1 MMNKEELKR
10 VRTHVD
16 GFDQV
21 IGGGIPKGS
30 VVLISGNPGTMKS
43 SLAFNILQK
52 NAEATGMQ
60 SAYVSL
66 EQSRESLLRQMKSM
80 NMDAGDAGSIRII
93 DLGSIRE
100 ELEVATMDDTVTSV
114 LKEYLSEDLRGGEY
128 ELLVLDSLDVLELSS
143 GVSSKRSHVF
153 FLFEWLREMGLTS
166 LIISESNPEEVLE
179 KGYEEGYLADGII
192 NLTLNS
198 DESDTV
204 RRKIRCV
211 KMRNTPH
218 ETSYFSLQ
226 FSSGRF
232 MVTQSI
238 G

>member
-1 MMNKEELKR
+1 MKGEESVRLK
-10 VRTHVD
+10 TYVD

-43 SLAFNILQK
+43 SFAFSILQK
-52 NAEATGMQ
+52 NAKMSGVR
-60 SAYVSL
+60 SAFVSL
-66 EQSRESLLRQMKSM
+66 EQSKESLLRQMKSM
-80 NMDAGDAGSIRII
+80 KLDIGESQQIRII

-100 ELEVATMDDTVTSV
+100 ELEMATIDDTVISV
-114 LKEYLSEDLRGGEY
+114 LKEYLSE
-128 ELLVLDSLDVLELSS
+128 ELKDWNYSVLVLDSLDVLELSS
-143 GVSSKRSHVF
+143 GASSKRSHVF

-166 LIISESNPEEVLE
+166 LLISETNPEEILE

-192 NLTLNS
+192 NLTLSS
-198 DESDTV
+198 DEGDMV
-204 RRKIRCV
+204 RRRIRCV
-211 KMRNTPH
+211 KMRNTQH

-226 FSSGRF
+226 FSGGKF

>member
-1 MMNKEELKR
+1 MKGEEAIRLK
-10 VRTHVD
+10 TYVD
-16 GFDQV
+16 GFDQA

-43 SLAFNILQK
+43 SFAFSILQK
-52 NAEATGMQ
+52 NARMSGVR

-66 EQSRESLLRQMKSM
+66 EQSKESLLRQMKSM
-80 NMDAGDAGSIRII
+80 KLDVGDSQHMRII

-100 ELEVATMDDTVTSV
+100 ELEMATIDDTVISV
-114 LKEYLSEDLRGGEY
+114 LKEYLSE
-128 ELLVLDSLDVLELSS
+128 ELKDWNYSVLVLDSLDVLELSS
-143 GVSSKRSHVF
+143 GATSKRSHVF

-166 LIISESNPEEVLE
+166 LLISETNPEEVLE

-192 NLTLNS
+192 NLTLSS
-198 DESDTV
+198 DEGDMV

-211 KMRNTPH
+211 KMRNTQH

-226 FSSGRF
+226 FSAGKF
-232 MVTQSI
+232 VVTQSI

>member
-1 MMNKEELKR
+1 MNKEEPKR

-21 IGGGIPKGS
+21 IGGGIPEGS

-80 NMDAGDAGSIRII
+80 NMDAGDTGNIRII

>member
-1 MMNKEELKR
+1 MKGEESVRLK
-10 VRTHVD
+10 TYVD

-43 SLAFNILQK
+43 SFAFSILQK
-52 NAEATGMQ
+52 NAKMSGVR

-66 EQSRESLLRQMKSM
+66 EQSKESLLRQMKSM
-80 NMDAGDAGSIRII
+80 KLDIGESQQIRII

-100 ELEVATMDDTVTSV
+100 ELEMATIDDTVISV
-114 LKEYLSEDLRGGEY
+114 LKEYLSEELKDWNY
-128 ELLVLDSLDVLELSS
+128 SLLVLDSLDVLELSS
-143 GVSSKRSHVF
+143 GASSKRSHVF

-166 LIISESNPEEVLE
+166 LLISETNPEEILE

-192 NLTLNS
+192 NLTLSS
-198 DESDTV
+198 DEGDMV
-204 RRKIRCV
+204 RRRIRCV
-211 KMRNTPH
+211 KMRNTQH

-226 FSSGRF
+226 FSGGKF
-232 MVTQSI
+232 IVTQSI